1 MAGEPG
7 ADLVLLV
14 RGVVVEDD
22 VDGLVRRHLALDAVE
37 EADELLMAVA
47 LHVLCDDRT
56 VQHVERGEQRRRA
69 MAAKWFHLPL
79 ANIPAN
85 AAFLRKKF
93 GDLHPCHTGAAKRPV
108 SAPRIQNVKSLIW
121 AAMREASLS
130 TKLLPYGAKK
140 LPEWQALFD
149 LLDGRYLR
157 TELSCFMGFCSN
169 QKIKPS
175 EVDDAVMDGFLEA
188 LERESPKKH
197 PRTSH
202 QTTCRTWNMAANEVP
217 GWPPVKVT
225 VPRYDTRKYAISD
238 DLVHPDLSA
247 AISNYLSKL
256 AGEKLFGGPKKP
268 FRPSSLKSTKGN
280 IHRSLPASPLWP

>member
-1 MAGEPG
+1 MTNPF
-7 ADLVLLV
+7 
-14 RGVVVEDD
+14 
-22 VDGLVRRHLALDAVE
+22 VDPDIPSLQWLRDEIARRYDIP
-37 EADELLMAVA
+37 
-47 LHVLCDDRT
+47 R
-56 VQHVERGEQRRRA
+56 QRRMDMVSA
-69 MAAKWFHLPL
+69 CNMAAKWFHLPL
-79 ANIPAN
+79 ANILAN

-93 GDLHPCHTGAAKRPV
+93 EDLHPCHTGDAGRRV
-108 SAPRIQNVKSLIW
+108 SQRRVHNVKSLIW

-140 LPEWQALFD
+140 SPEWKALFD

-169 QKIKPS
+169 QGIAP
-175 EVDDAVMDGFLEA
+175 EAVDDTVMDRFLEA
-188 LERESPKKH
+188 LEKESPKKH

-202 QTTCRTWNMAANEVP
+202 QTTCRTWNMAADEVP

-247 AISNYLSKL
+247 AISDYLSKL

-268 FRPSSLKSTKGN
+268 FRPSSLKSAKGN
-280 IHRSLPASPLWP
+280 IVAHPVPWTQVCLTRRA